1 MQRLLQEQY
10 RLHLTALFTPLLDV
24 FFMALTLYMQANAL
38 CRTINGKIVR

>member
-24 FFMALTLYMQANAL
+24 FFHGIDPLHASKRALSDD
-38 CRTINGKIVR
+38 